1 MQKRIKTIK
10 ELKEL
15 VAQLN
20 KLLIELISLNCL
32 KTMSNIFRSIENRL
46 DNGVKW

>member
-1 MQKRIKTIK
+1 MQKLIKTIK

-20 KLLIELISLNCL
+20 KLLIELISTVGWILVLIHIANH
-32 KTMSNIFRSIENRL
+32 
-46 DNGVKW
+46 